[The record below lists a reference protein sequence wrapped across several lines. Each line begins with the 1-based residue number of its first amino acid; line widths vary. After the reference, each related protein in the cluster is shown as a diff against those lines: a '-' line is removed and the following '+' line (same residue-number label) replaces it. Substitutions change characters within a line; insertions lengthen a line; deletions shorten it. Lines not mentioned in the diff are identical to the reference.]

1 MFGSWNYAISFE
13 VTPRYSVQIN
23 SHLIKNQESNI
34 SKDARAPCFQNS

>member
-34 SKDARAPCFQNS
+34 SKDSRSPCFQNS